1 MQTSDPAKSRKV
13 FGAQRPA
20 SKNPGPNAFGAKTSG
35 PNASG
40 PRALP
45 RLIDRLDRLAA
56 ERDEI
61 SLDNLVQEIGI
72 HGHAPLL
79 MVVALLMILPL
90 GMIPGVGG
98 ALGLIA
104 ALIGLQMLIGGQRV
118 ALPGFIGRRK
128 IPSDRL
134 RKFLARIRPTTLRMS
149 LILKVRLEPLA
160 VSRPAVTLIGLALIV
175 AGLSLLIIGAI
186 PVATPLLGL
195 PVAIFSVGLLTR
207 DGMAVAGGWILLGA
221 AAMTIFAAG
230 QTLAG

>member
-1 MQTSDPAKSRKV
+1 MQTSDPAAGRKAT
-13 FGAQRPA
+13 GAYRP
-20 SKNPGPNAFGAKTSG
+20 
-35 PNASG
+35 G

-56 ERDEI
+56 DREQI
-61 SLDNLVQEIGI
+61 SLNDLVEEIGT

-98 ALGLIA
+98 ALGLLA
-104 ALIGLQMLIGGQRV
+104 ALIGLQMLIGGKQV
-118 ALPGFIGRRK
+118 ALPGFLGRRK

-134 RKFLARIRPTTLRMS
+134 RKILAKIRPTTLRMS
-149 LILKVRLEPLA
+149 LILKVRFAPLA
-160 VSRPAVTLIGLALIV
+160 DSRLAVTLIGIALIL
-175 AGLSLLIIGAI
+175 AGLSLLVIGAI

-207 DGMAVAGGWILLGA
+207 DGMAVAGGWIVLGLA
-221 AAMTIFAAG
+221 VMTILAAG